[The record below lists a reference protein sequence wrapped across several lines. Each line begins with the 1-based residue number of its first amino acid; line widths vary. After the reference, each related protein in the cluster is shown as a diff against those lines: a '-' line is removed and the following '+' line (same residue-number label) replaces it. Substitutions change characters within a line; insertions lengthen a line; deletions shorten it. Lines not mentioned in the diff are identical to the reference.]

1 MAMVASRASSRFFP
15 SADGLRLHYLD
26 VRPPRDEGR
35 TALVCLPGLTRGAAD
50 FGIIAEALAFASGTP
65 RRVVAF
71 DYRGRGRSAHDPDW
85 HHYDMATERA
95 DILAGMADAGIERA
109 HVLGTSRG
117 GLHAM
122 ALAEHHRHV
131 LAAVV
136 LNDIGPVL
144 EVAGLARIKG
154 YIGRQVRPRDVEDA
168 VAVLRGGIG
177 RDFDGLDEAG
187 WRHFALTTFGPDEA
201 DLHLRYDLALA
212 RTLDALDLSGPLPDA
227 WHKFDA
233 LRGAPVLTVRG
244 ANSDL
249 LSGATLAAMAER
261 WPGSESFVV
270 PGQGHAPLLADAA
283 TIGRID
289 AFLAGA
295 DANG

>member
-1 MAMVASRASSRFFP
+1 MAMVAGQATSRFFP

-26 VRPPRDEGR
+26 VQPARDEGR

-50 FGIIAEALAFASGTP
+50 FGIIAEALAFASATP

-85 HHYDMATERA
+85 RHYDMASERA
-95 DILAGMADAGIERA
+95 DILAGMADAGIGRA

-122 ALAEHHRHV
+122 ALAEHHRSV

-144 EVAGLARIKG
+144 EAAGLARIKG
-154 YIGRQVRPRDVEDA
+154 YVGRQVRPKDVEDA
-168 VAVLRGGIG
+168 VAILRGGIG
-177 RDFDGLDEAG
+177 RDFDGLSEAG
-187 WRHFALTTFGPDEA
+187 WRTFALTTFGADEA

-212 RTLDALDLSGPLPDA
+212 RTLDLDGPLPDL
-227 WHKFDA
+227 WPQFDA

-249 LSGATLAAMAER
+249 LSKATLAAMVGR

-283 TIGRID
+283 TIERID

-295 DANG
+295 DVGD